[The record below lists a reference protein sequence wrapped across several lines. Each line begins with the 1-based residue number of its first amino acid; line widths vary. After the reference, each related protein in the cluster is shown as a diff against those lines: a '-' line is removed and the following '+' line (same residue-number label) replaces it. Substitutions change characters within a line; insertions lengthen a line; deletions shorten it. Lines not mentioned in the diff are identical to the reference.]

1 MGANDI
7 RRPIHRAIYPTVLWR
22 DHIGIYVRCALGICR
37 KDGPRHRI
45 YSVGHPRALGIFN
58 DRGRTGRGGDEPDRR
73 VPRTAH
79 AGLAV
84 LALGPDATLVDAV
97 AHPVDRD
104 RRRHAVTDCHL
115 MPDAK
120 TIAFYD
126 KAAQRYA
133 DSFATGTPSDSLRAF
148 MDLLPAGGTVLDLGC
163 GPARASAHMR
173 DAGFLPDPVDA
184 SQGMVTLANETYDIN
199 ARILTFDQV
208 DMIAAYDGVWANFA
222 LLHAPRSD
230 LPDIIARLATALR
243 SRGAIHIA
251 LKTGT
256 GEQRDKID
264 RLYTYLT
271 VAELRRLLT
280 NAGFTIIATTE
291 GSEVGCAG
299 TNDPFVVMRAH
310 KND

>member
-1 MGANDI
+1 
-7 RRPIHRAIYPTVLWR
+7 
-22 DHIGIYVRCALGICR
+22 
-37 KDGPRHRI
+37 
-45 YSVGHPRALGIFN
+45 
-58 DRGRTGRGGDEPDRR
+58 
-73 VPRTAH
+73 
-79 AGLAV
+79 
-84 LALGPDATLVDAV
+84 
-97 AHPVDRD
+97 
-104 RRRHAVTDCHL
+104 
-115 MPDAK
+115 
-120 TIAFYD
+120 
-126 KAAQRYA
+126 
-133 DSFATGTPSDSLRAF
+133 
-148 MDLLPAGGTVLDLGC
+148 LPAGGTVLDLGC

-230 LPDIIARLATALR
+230 LPDIIA
-243 SRGAIHIA
+243 
-251 LKTGT
+251 